1 MSSPWSLNY
10 VPKLSHSLYH
20 ISPKSRPIHERK
32 GGGEKRTG
40 KIRGMELK
48 YCKGMA
54 EIASRDTSL
63 FQM

>member
-1 MSSPWSLNY
+1 M
-10 VPKLSHSLYH
+10 VPELCTQTFSFPLSYL
-20 ISPKSRPIHERK
+20 PKVPSIHERK
-32 GGGEKRTG
+32 EGGGEKRTG

-48 YCKGMA
+48 YCRGMA